1 MLAFFNEKEDIDEFL
16 DALNSEKHK
25 GNPLSISDLDI
36 KGDDILPLCDKD
48 YSRVGKTL
56 EFLLKC
62 VIEEPTLNRKEK
74 LIEIAKK
81 SLK

>member
-1 MLAFFNEKEDIDEFL
+1 MLKFFNEKENLDEFVGVL
-16 DALNSEKHK
+16 DVERSKN
-25 GNPLSISDLDI
+25 NPLSISDLDI
-36 KGDDILPLCDKD
+36 KGEDILPLCDKN

-56 EFLLKC
+56 ELLLDE
-62 VIEEPTLNRKEK
+62 VIEDPTINKKEK